1 MCKQKPDIFR
11 GFRFI
16 PDRLGFSVQI
26 QIIVNTVNIHTT
38 YVQRYN
44 ILYVQFWTFLTA
56 SYVPCKGEIFSISV
70 YILFYI
76 NDLEFIRKY
85 NFEN

>member
-1 MCKQKPDIFR
+1 MSKQKPDIFR

-26 QIIVNTVNIHTT
+26 QIIVNTVNIQYIQHTYNVTT
-38 YVQRYN
+38 YA
-44 ILYVQFWTFLTA
+44 QFWTFLTA

-76 NDLEFIRKY
+76 NDLEFLRKY